1 MFVKKKRKKLEILV
15 LSDSHEKAAAGRI
28 SWFDSRV
35 EAFIHISACQWGY
48 FTIVG
53 TASDDTEIISQS

>member
-15 LSDSHEKAAAGRI
+15 LSDSREKAAAERI

-48 FTIVG
+48 LNIVD
-53 TASDDTEIISQS
+53 SI